1 MQVNVKLPAA
11 PSCFSGFSVGLRR
24 LTVHVVKGFL
34 RFSDILSTVCI
45 AQIETL
51 RFVPSDVIS
60 HGRWPDA
67 HTHTAG
73 SIIHIYTLVSI
84 STALFR
90 FV

>member
-24 LTVHVVKGFL
+24 LTVPVVKGFL

-51 RFVPSDVIS
+51 RFIPSDVIP